1 MREEE
6 YWRFIEEETA
16 AELPYEKPQHQT
28 GADSIR
34 QTVSFTLTEEETSV
48 LLQQVNRA
56 YHTDTQDI
64 LLTAAALALRDWT
77 GGGRLRI
84 AMEGHGREH
93 IMPELDI
100 SRTVG
105 WFTSMYPVLI
115 DLNTAGAE
123 LGTAVKTVKDTLGR
137 IPDKGIGYGILK
149 YMTPS
154 EQKSIRFRQAP
165 EISFNYLGQFND
177 TEDQH
182 TFSLSGL
189 ASGHDITPTWQREQA
204 VEMSAMAAQNKLHFS
219 LSYPPSRFRKET
231 MEQLLQTLQQYLRDI
246 MAHCTGKEESEKT
259 VSDFSSK
266 TLTSD
271 DLDSIAS
278 FVEEL

>member
-28 GADSIR
+28 GADSVR

-64 LLTAAALALRDWT
+64 LLTAAALALRT
-77 GGGRLRI
+77 GQGRQTAHRDGR
-84 AMEGHGREH
+84 ARREH

-123 LGTAVKTVKDTLGR
+123 LGTAVKR
-137 IPDKGIGYGILK
+137 
-149 YMTPS
+149 
-154 EQKSIRFRQAP
+154 
-165 EISFNYLGQFND
+165 
-177 TEDQH
+177 
-182 TFSLSGL
+182 
-189 ASGHDITPTWQREQA
+189 
-204 VEMSAMAAQNKLHFS
+204 
-219 LSYPPSRFRKET
+219 
-231 MEQLLQTLQQYLRDI
+231 
-246 MAHCTGKEESEKT
+246 
-259 VSDFSSK
+259 SK
-266 TLTSD
+266 THS
-271 DLDSIAS
+271 
-278 FVEEL
+278 EEYRIKE